1 MKKNLEAGFT
11 KHSVSNHLQ
20 LVVIQTTFSGR
31 EKLPAQH
38 LSKLWPCS
46 YRTVGKELD
55 VLHKQAHVNT
65 YIGSNHLQLFCKM
78 LNGLLVMDVSC
89 LGVQTDHIEPEDR
102 CPGTLLL
109 AGVRDDD
116 HREGAGL
123 TFVTGKTTCKY
134 NTVWHKHNYIFIKIA
149 MNRKGSYLQ

>member
-11 KHSVSNHLQ
+11 KHSVSDHLQ

-38 LSKLWPCS
+38 LSKLWPHS

-65 YIGSNHLQLFCKM
+65 YAGSNHLHC
-78 LNGLLVMDVSC
+78 LLVMDVSC
-89 LGVQTDHIEPEDR
+89 LGVQTDHVEPEDR

-123 TFVTGKTTCKY
+123 HLSQGKQLVNTIPPGTNAITFLL
-134 NTVWHKHNYIFIKIA
+134 
-149 MNRKGSYLQ
+149 R

>member
-11 KHSVSNHLQ
+11 KDSVSNHLQ
-20 LVVIQTTFSGR
+20 LVIIQTTFSGR

-38 LSKLWPCS
+38 LSKLWPRS
-46 YRTVGKELD
+46 YRTVGEELD
-55 VLHKQAHVNT
+55 VLYKQAHVNT
-65 YIGSNHLQLFCKM
+65 YIGSYHLRLFCKM

-89 LGVQTDHIEPEDR
+89 LGVQTDHVEPEDR

-123 TFVTGKTTCKY
+123 RLSRGKQLVNTIPPGTNPITFLL
-134 NTVWHKHNYIFIKIA
+134 
-149 MNRKGSYLQ
+149 R